1 MSPPELL
8 HCQGGVYLFRY
19 IANRSQHPQYIKKA
33 IVVVLALDWAASV
46 SFWQFLEHLGEM
58 SSELKSGAVAS
69 VTGVWRAIAS
79 LSSLAAAASVFWV
92 WEDVIARAIEPL
104 K

>member
-8 HCQGGVYLFRY
+8 HCQGGGGVYLFRY

-46 SFWQFLEHLGEM
+46 SFWQFLEHLGGD
-58 SSELKSGAVAS
+58 ELGAEERRCRVGDGRLEGHCEFVESGCGCQRVL
-69 VTGVWRAIAS
+69 GVGGRDCAGN
-79 LSSLAAAASVFWV
+79 
-92 WEDVIARAIEPL
+92 
-104 K
+104 